1 MALREKA
8 RLTLDLTRYQDQI
21 LDISGYFKGR
31 VGDTDDYLPVY
42 ITSNSLPVD
51 MRGWK
56 YEYGGVDSQ
65 GYVHKHIYHVEA
77 NDRNDQ
83 IALGRVT
90 LHFDERTFNVPGHWQ
105 QFFVRFIGRDGQTV
119 STVDMDFDVID
130 DQFFAHV
137 GNAGRDYIGEFER
150 ILEQVTD
157 KGNAIKDKLNEAG
170 ETYSQEFSEWLAKYK
185 QSLNDAMAE
194 VNDPKNGLYVR
205 YNQLLEMTQQIQET
219 LKQAQ
224 FHDRAWQFSD
234 VPTMQSYAALAA
246 NDLAITKGWDNYDDG
261 HGAVWQIRV
270 KHKDETPDGTN
281 VIALSN
287 GMVAERN
294 ASMVTADSL
303 EDLLYGYEI
312 AIVHNQA
319 DYPEPKVMYYEYAI
333 GTEPNGLGS
342 GPSGFGQTNTKLVP
356 CMATYPD
363 ANTIKVRLPRNF
375 YLDDAPNFESSA
387 GAWYVRDGYKT
398 IKVSLGNVNAQ
409 LALTGEGKGKSALAG
424 GSGYFSKPTSPSDL
438 RAIYIDEHTQRLE
451 WRN

>member
-1 MALREKA
+1 
-8 RLTLDLTRYQDQI
+8 
-21 LDISGYFKGR
+21 
-31 VGDTDDYLPVY
+31 
-42 ITSNSLPVD
+42 
-51 MRGWK
+51 
-56 YEYGGVDSQ
+56 
-65 GYVHKHIYHVEA
+65 
-77 NDRNDQ
+77 
-83 IALGRVT
+83 
-90 LHFDERTFNVPGHWQ
+90 
-105 QFFVRFIGRDGQTV
+105 
-119 STVDMDFDVID
+119 
-130 DQFFAHV
+130 
-137 GNAGRDYIGEFER
+137 
-150 ILEQVTD
+150 
-157 KGNAIKDKLNEAG
+157 
-170 ETYSQEFSEWLAKYK
+170 
-185 QSLNDAMAE
+185 
-194 VNDPKNGLYVR
+194 
-205 YNQLLEMTQQIQET
+205 
-219 LKQAQ
+219 
-224 FHDRAWQFSD
+224 
-234 VPTMQSYAALAA
+234 MQSYAALAA

-281 VIALSN
+281 TIELAN

-312 AIVHNQA
+312 TIVHNQA

-356 CMATYPD
+356 CMAMYPD

-424 GSGYFSKPTSPSDL
+424 GSGYFSKPISPSDL

>member
-21 LDISGYFKGR
+21 LDISGYFNGR

-42 ITSNSLPVD
+42 ITSNGLPVD

-56 YEYGGVDSQ
+56 YEYGGVDNQ

-105 QFFVRFIGRDGQTV
+105 QFFVRFIGKDGQTV

-157 KGNAIKDKLNEAG
+157 KGNAIKDELTEAG
-170 ETYSQEFSEWLAKYK
+170 ETYSQEFNDWLTKYK
-185 QSLNDAMAE
+185 QSLSDAMAE
-194 VNDPKNGLYVR
+194 VNDPKNGLFAR
-205 YNQLLEMTQQIQET
+205 YNSLLLMTQQIQET

-270 KHKDETPDGTN
+270 KHNGETPDGTN
-281 VIALSN
+281 TIALSN

-312 AIVHNQA
+312 TIVHNQA

-342 GPSGFGQTNTKLVP
+342 GPNGFGQTNTKLVP

-375 YLDDAPNFESSA
+375 YLGDAPNFEPSA
-387 GAWYVRDGYKT
+387 GAWYVHDGYKT

>member
-31 VGDTDDYLPVY
+31 VGDADDYLPVY

-51 MRGWK
+51 MRGWQ
-56 YEYGGVDSQ
+56 YEYGGVDNQ
-65 GYVHKHIYHVEA
+65 GYVHKHIYPVEA

-137 GNAGRDYIGEFER
+137 GNAGRDYIEEFEQ
-150 ILEQVTD
+150 ILKQVTD
-157 KGNAIKDKLNEAG
+157 KGNTIKDKLDDAG
-170 ETYSQEFSEWLAKYK
+170 ETYSKEFNDWLTKYK
-185 QSLNDAMAE
+185 QSLSDAMAA
-194 VNDPKNGLYVR
+194 VNDPKDGLFAR
-205 YNQLLEMTQQIQET
+205 YNSLLLMTQQIQET

-312 AIVHNQA
+312 TIVHNQA

-342 GPSGFGQTNTKLVP
+342 GPNGFGQTNTKLVP

-424 GSGYFSKPTSPSDL
+424 GSGYFSKPK
-438 RAIYIDEHTQRLE
+438 
-451 WRN
+451 

>member
-1 MALREKA
+1 
-8 RLTLDLTRYQDQI
+8 
-21 LDISGYFKGR
+21 
-31 VGDTDDYLPVY
+31 
-42 ITSNSLPVD
+42 

-65 GYVHKHIYHVEA
+65 GYVHKHIYPVEA

-312 AIVHNQA
+312 TIVHNQA

-375 YLDDAPNFESSA
+375 YLSDAPNFESSA
-387 GAWYVRDGYKT
+387 GAWYVHDGYKT

-424 GSGYFSKPTSPSDL
+424 GSGYFSKPTSPTDL

>member
-1 MALREKA
+1 
-8 RLTLDLTRYQDQI
+8 
-21 LDISGYFKGR
+21 
-31 VGDTDDYLPVY
+31 
-42 ITSNSLPVD
+42 
-51 MRGWK
+51 MRGWQ
-56 YEYGGVDSQ
+56 YEYGGVDNQ
-65 GYVHKHIYHVEA
+65 GYVHKHIYPVEA

-312 AIVHNQA
+312 TIVHNQA

-375 YLDDAPNFESSA
+375 YLSDAPNFESSA
-387 GAWYVRDGYKT
+387 GAWYVHDGYKT

-409 LALTGEGKGKSALAG
+409 LALTGEGKGKSTLAG
-424 GSGYFSKPTSPSDL
+424 GSGYFSKPTSPTDL

>member
-1 MALREKA
+1 MALREKT

-56 YEYGGVDSQ
+56 YEYGGVDNQ
-65 GYVHKHIYHVEA
+65 GHAHKHIYPVEG
-77 NDRNDQ
+77 NGRNDQ
-83 IALGRVT
+83 IALGRIT

-105 QFFVRFIGRDGQTV
+105 QFYIRFIGRDGSTV
-119 STVDMDFDVID
+119 STVDMDFNVID

-137 GNAGRDYIGEFER
+137 GNAGRDYIDEFEK
-150 ILEQVTD
+150 ILEQVT
-157 KGNAIKDKLNEAG
+157 KQGNTIKNKLDQAG

-205 YNQLLEMTQQIQET
+205 YNQLLEMTKQIQET

-234 VPTMQSYAALAA
+234 VPTMQDYAPLAA
-246 NDLAITKGWDNYDDG
+246 GDLAITKGWDNYDDG

-270 KHKDETPDGTN
+270 KHKDEVPDGTN
-281 VIALSN
+281 VIELTN
-287 GMVAERN
+287 GMAAERN
-294 ASMVTADSL
+294 ASIVTADSL
-303 EDLLYGYEI
+303 EDLLYGYKI
-312 AIVHNQA
+312 TIVHNQK
-319 DYPEPKVMYYEYAI
+319 DYPKPTVFYYENAI
-333 GTEPNGLGS
+333 GTEVGGLGAGS
-342 GPSGFGQTNTKLVP
+342 FGETLTKLIP
-356 CMATYPD
+356 CEAEYTD
-363 ANTIKVRLPRNF
+363 TNSIVVRIPRNF
-375 YLDDAPNFESSA
+375 YMDAKPYYKY
-387 GAWYVRDGYKT
+387 GDWYLISGNKT
-398 IKVSLGNVNAQ
+398 IKISLGNVDDGA
-409 LALTGEGKGKSALAG
+409 AKAGDGKGGSTLAG

-438 RAIYIDEHTQRLE
+438 RASYIDQHTQRLE
-451 WRN
+451 WRM

>member
-51 MRGWK
+51 LRGWQ
-56 YEYGGVDSQ
+56 YEYGGVDNQ
-65 GYVHKHIYHVEA
+65 GHAHRHIYPIESTG
-77 NDRNDQ
+77 RNDQ

-105 QFFVRFIGRDGQTV
+105 QFFVRFINRDGATV

-137 GNAGRDYIGEFER
+137 GDAGRDYIEEFEK
-150 ILEQVTD
+150 ILKMVTD
-157 KGNAIKDKLNEAG
+157 EGTTVKGKIDEAG
-170 ETYSQEFSEWLAKYK
+170 AKYSKEFQDWLANYK
-185 QSLNDAMAE
+185 QSLHDAMAE
-194 VNDPKNGLYVR
+194 IDDPKDGLLIR
-205 YNQLLEMTQQIQET
+205 YNSLLSMAQQITEK

-234 VPTMQSYAALAA
+234 VPTMLSYEELAA
-246 NDLAITKGWDNYDDG
+246 NDLAFTKGWDNYDDG

-270 KHKDETPDGTN
+270 KHKDEVPDGTN
-281 VIALSN
+281 VLALSN

-312 AIVHNQA
+312 TIVHNQA

-333 GTEPNGLGS
+333 GTEPNGLAK
-342 GPSGFGQTNTKLVP
+342 GPKGFGQTNTKLVP

-375 YLDDAPNFESSA
+375 YLNDAPNFEQSA
-387 GAWYVRDGYKT
+387 GAWYVHDGYQS
-398 IKVSLGNVNAQ
+398 IKISLGNVNAQ

-424 GSGYFSKPTSPSDL
+424 GSGYFSKPTGPTNL
-438 RAIYIDEHTQRLE
+438 RAIYVDEHTQRLE
-451 WRN
+451 WRD